1 MKIITNFNN
10 FNLLNESIFDNK
22 EFTEGENV
30 VEINNFEELKE
41 NVKEGKNYFKFYKYL
56 IIIDT
61 QDEKLNAPTMMI
73 VKDAPRS
80 RFGFKIEAN
89 YKYRNIEQLYR
100 GAERF
105 IENELEIVKRKKER
119 QESKKKARQEMKNPY
134 KVGDILYDSW
144 GYDQTNID
152 FYQVTRT
159 SPKSVWIRPIA
170 AEQVKGSEEFMSA
183 RVKPVK
189 DKFIGEEI
197 RKPLQVLPGNPPTY
211 YINSKH
217 GWISKYTKGDEGVR
231 SSWYH

>member
-10 FNLLNESIFDNK
+10 FHFLNESIFDNK
-22 EFTEGENV
+22 EFTKGENI
-30 VEINNFEELKE
+30 VEIKNTEELKE
-41 NVKEGKNYFKFYKYL
+41 ELKEGKNYFKFDKYL

-61 QDEKLNAPTMMI
+61 QDEKVNQPTMMI

-89 YKYRNIEQLYR
+89 YKYRNMEQLYR
-100 GAERF
+100 GIDRF
-105 IENELEIVKRKKER
+105 LENKLEIIRREKEYK
-119 QESKKKARQEMKNPY
+119 ESKKKARQEMKNPY

-170 AEQVKGSEEFMSA
+170 SEQVKGTEGFMSA
-183 RVKPVK
+183 NVKPVK
-189 DKFIGEEI
+189 DKFIGDEQ
-197 RKPLQVLPGNPPTY
+197 RKPLQVMGGKNPSY
-211 YINSKH
+211 YISSKH
-217 GWISKYTKGDEGVR
+217 GWISKYDRGDRGIT